1 MLLLVVFDVTVFV
14 SSPCIFESI
23 VSTFYGIHSFFKVS
37 IREWKAELMNMT
49 RNKNHQFQSLNFGR
63 TILEDTHSHKHL
75 GIIFQNNCKWESHIK
90 MLIAKCRCQVACLR
104 SFKYRLS
111 RKALETM
118 YRSFILPQLDY
129 ADVIWDNCSLKLAE
143 ELESLHLDAIRTIIG
158 AVRGTS
164 HQKLYTESGFTTLRE
179 RRFRHKIIMYH
190 KIVQENTPTYLK
202 EHLPPLVSSTNP
214 YHRRRPLQ
222 RLVPK
227 HKTDTYRQSFFPSTT
242 TLWNNL
248 PENIQRT
255 KSIS

>member
-1 MLLLVVFDVTVFV
+1 M
-14 SSPCIFESI
+14 
-23 VSTFYGIHSFFKVS
+23 
-37 IREWKAELMNMT
+37 
-49 RNKNHQFQSLNFGR
+49 NFGR

-75 GIIFQNNCKWESHIK
+75 AIIFQNNCNWENHIK

-104 SFKYRLS
+104 SFTYRLR

-118 YRSFILPQLDY
+118 YRSFILLQLDY
-129 ADVIWDNCSLKLAE
+129 AHVIWDNCSLKLE
-143 ELESLHLDAIRTIIG
+143 EDLESVHLDAIRTIIG

-164 HQKLYTESGFTTLRE
+164 HQKLYSESGFTTLRE
-179 RRFRHKIIMYH
+179 RRFIHKIIMYH
-190 KIVQENTPTYLK
+190 KTVQENTPTYLK

-227 HKTDTYRQSFFPSTT
+227 HKTDTYRQSAFSPSTT

>member
-1 MLLLVVFDVTVFV
+1 MQLA
-14 SSPCIFESI
+14 S
-23 VSTFYGIHSFFKVS
+23 K
-37 IREWKAELMNMT
+37 WKTEFNERKTELMNIT

-75 GIIFQNNCKWESHIK
+75 GIIFQNNCKWENHIK
-90 MLIAKCRCQVACLR
+90 MLIANCRCQIACLR

-118 YRSFILPQLDY
+118 YRSFILPQLNY

-179 RRFRHKIIMYH
+179 RRFRQNIIMYH

-214 YHRRRPLQ
+214 YRRRRPLQ
-222 RLVPK
+222 RQVPK
-227 HKTDTYRQSFFPSTT
+227 HKTETYRQ
-242 TLWNNL
+242 
-248 PENIQRT
+248 
-255 KSIS
+255 